1 MRISELNCTHESYD
15 AEVWRDYD
23 ALYEGGQKFRCRVTR
38 FLKQNPLEPAQVYT
52 DRCSVAHY
60 RSYLG
65 PVVDYFSAFLFTS
78 QIAIRAQVAG
88 EPVEPDEY
96 YARFKEACDGH
107 HTDLADFLRA
117 RFTRALVDGCALWM
131 VEKPRASAVR
141 SKAEWREQG
150 LGDAILK
157 PLDREALLDWFVD
170 ESGAMLWCV
179 VRHVETYRPRPGA
192 KQIVRTTW
200 RIYDQTTVTVY
211 RHERA
216 IDEPLD
222 TSKEAALVEQ
232 YSHGF
237 QEIPLVTLRVPVG
250 LWVANRIESPQRE
263 HFALSNAHTWGIRKT
278 CFATPVFHV
287 EDDARPPRMGAGYYL
302 MIGVNERM
310 EWAAPPSVAFDAI
323 SREVDAQRDEI
334 YRIVHQM
341 ALGVDNNAA
350 TIGRSG
356 ESKAVDAS
364 STKVVLAAYGACV
377 REAVEETYELL
388 TQARGEDYTWSIEGL
403 DKYDAADVAS
413 LVDAV
418 SKAILLDIPSPTFHR
433 EVRKRAALSLV
444 SDTSQQVKD
453 RIVQEIEKNTPDEIV
468 KTPSL
473 DESEP
478 EDEQDEEPEQD
489 DEEPTE
495 DDE

>member
-1 MRISELNCTHESYD
+1 MRISELNSVHDSYD
-15 AEVWRDYD
+15 ADTWRDYD
-23 ALYEGGQKFRCRVTR
+23 ALYEGGQKFRRRVTR
-38 FLKQNPLEPAQVYT
+38 FLKRNPLEPAQVYS
-52 DRCSVAHY
+52 DRCDVAHY

-65 PVVDYFSAFLFTS
+65 PVVDYFAAFLFTS
-78 QIAIRAQVAG
+78 QIAIRAQVDGQAAD
-88 EPVEPDEY
+88 PDEY

-117 RFTRALVDGCALWM
+117 RFTRALVDGCALWL

-157 PLDREALLDWFVD
+157 PLDREALLDWGVD

-179 VRHVETYRPRPGA
+179 ICNSETYRPRPGA

-216 IDEPLD
+216 HDEPLD
-222 TSKEAALVEQ
+222 PSKEAALVEQ
-232 YSHGF
+232 YPHGF
-237 QEIPLVTLRVPVG
+237 REIPLVTLRVPVG

-263 HFALSNAHTWGIRKT
+263 HFQLSNANTWAIRKT
-278 CFATPVFHV
+278 CYATPVFYV
-287 EDDARPPRMGAGYYL
+287 QDSERPPVMGAGYYTML
-302 MIGVNERM
+302 QVGEKLD
-310 EWAAPPSVAFDAI
+310 WAAPPASPFDSI

-350 TIGRSG
+350 SVGRSG
-356 ESKAVDAS
+356 LSKSVDAS
-364 STKVVLAAYGACV
+364 STKVVLSAYGACV
-377 REAVEETYELL
+377 REAIEETYELL

-418 SKAILLDIPSPTFHR
+418 SKAIQLDIPSPTFHR

-444 SDTSQQVKD
+444 ADTSQQVKD
-453 RIVQEIEKNTPDEIV
+453 KIAYEIDENLTDEPDKTPELPEEEPPQPDE
-468 KTPSL
+468 P
-473 DESEP
+473 DEDEAEP
-478 EDEQDEEPEQD
+478 E
-489 DEEPTE
+489 
-495 DDE
+495 

>member
-65 PVVDYFSAFLFTS
+65 PVVDYFAAFLFTS

-88 EPVEPDEY
+88 EVIEPDEY
-96 YARFKEACDGH
+96 YARFKESCDGKRA
-107 HTDLADFLRA
+107 DLLDFLRG
-117 RFTRALVDGCALWM
+117 RFTRALIDGASFWL
-131 VEKPRASAVR
+131 VEKPRETTVR
-141 SKAEWREQG
+141 SKLEWRERG
-150 LGDAILK
+150 LGDAVLK
-157 PLDREALLDWFVD
+157 PVDRADLLDWHAD
-170 ESGAMLWCV
+170 ESGALLWCV
-179 VRHVETYRPRPGA
+179 IRSADTFRPRPGA
-192 KQIVRTTW
+192 TQIVRTTW
-200 RIYDQTTVTVY
+200 KVYDQTTVTVY
-211 RHERA
+211 RHERS
-216 IDEPLD
+216 INDPFD
-222 TSKEAALVEQ
+222 PSKEAVIVEQ
-232 YSHGF
+232 YPHGF
-237 QEIPLVTLRVPVG
+237 QEIPLVALRIPVG
-250 LWVANRIESPQRE
+250 LWVSNRIESPQRE

-341 ALGVDNNAA
+341 ALGVNNNAA
-350 TIGRSG
+350 AIGRSG
-356 ESKAVDAS
+356 ESKEADAN
-364 STKVVLAAYGACV
+364 STKVVLTAYGACV
-377 REAVEETYELL
+377 REAIEETYELL

-453 RIVQEIEKNTPDEIV
+453 KIAAEIDANLPDEAM
-468 KTPSL
+468 KTPEL
-473 DESEP
+473 P
-478 EDEQDEEPEQD
+478 EE

-495 DDE
+495 TDEDTEDEDETEPE